1 MDELKIETINLA
13 LVHLS
18 EKTRYIFL
26 LHRFEAL
33 SDRTIATKLA
43 VSGRSVE
50 DPINHAL
57 DSIMQTFIAWM
68 AKLTS
73 INFRKI
79 VSKWLM
85 GSKTRDIID
94 DEYRLHSDWINKNVL
109 TTKMSTVI

>member
-1 MDELKIETINLA
+1 LDELKIETINLA

-57 DSIMQTFIAWM
+57 DSIMQAIADFYCM
-68 AKLTS
+68 DGQAY
-73 INFRKI
+73 
-79 VSKWLM
+79 
-85 GSKTRDIID
+85 
-94 DEYRLHSDWINKNVL
+94 EYQF
-109 TTKMSTVI
+109 